1 MFIKT
6 PRWKKKSI
14 FAYGLCI
21 AGVNKQ
27 DCKLNLAC
35 LANKVLLE
43 HSHAPSFAIA
53 GCILQCQ
60 SSYHRNHMAWKT
72 KNIYY
77 LALYVVHLFPIGL
90 FFLDRHVRIS
100 SKAISFSL
108 ILLISPST
116 LKRDSFLTC
125 VSIMPYP
132 FINMSLTTLLY
143 KYSLSYLAHH
153 HHKNSALF
161 TFRCLIS
168 RHFNKCIVK

>member
-1 MFIKT
+1 MLSGCEHPSDKHPQVYTYTHILICEVMFIKT

-60 SSYHRNHMAWKT
+60 SSYHRNHMA
-72 KNIYY
+72 
-77 LALYVVHLFPIGL
+77 
-90 FFLDRHVRIS
+90 
-100 SKAISFSL
+100 
-108 ILLISPST
+108 
-116 LKRDSFLTC
+116 
-125 VSIMPYP
+125 
-132 FINMSLTTLLY
+132 
-143 KYSLSYLAHH
+143 
-153 HHKNSALF
+153 
-161 TFRCLIS
+161 
-168 RHFNKCIVK
+168 